1 MKLAICTDVFTDLSY
16 TDMLD
21 KVKSLGIDAVEMTA
35 GCWGARKHCNTAE
48 LLADEGKRKEFM
60 GELEKRGMRISALNT
75 SCNPLWPSK
84 TGEEYKKS
92 MYDCA
97 TLAGLLGVKKIV
109 AMAGLPAGSENDTTP
124 NWITST
130 VSWPDFMAPAYE
142 YQWKVT
148 IEFWNEFIAHC
159 KKCGIDPASLKG
171 KVLCLNTGM
180 HRLFDDSKA
189 YYHYSIGTGIDAGKW
204 FVKHGVKCVAMDSQA
219 LDHPLHTAMGNNG
232 MTRMN
237 LLGATG
243 KPITEEYKELF
254 GEEAYAEFDKFEYIR
269 IHGQAAYD
277 EKFGELEDLG
287 VWGTWEPCHKEM
299 LGHGIVGV
307 ENLGGDLDKIK
318 PGKVFNFFCFPLRWY
333 MGDGAMSRCVAFID
347 EDDVDASVPDRTYKY
362 GGTGYADESGH
373 GDSGLEYMRK
383 LFNRNK

>member
-1 MKLAICTDVFTDLSY
+1 MGKKVYVDLTHPFSAEIPRWPYFDKPEITNAHTMAKGGVLTSKITCTMHTGTHCDAPRHVMEYEFDGRRARY
-16 TDMLD
+16 THEMP
-21 KVKSLGIDAVEMTA
+21 IDAY
-35 GCWGARKHCNTAE
+35 
-48 LLADEGKRKEFM
+48 
-60 GELEKRGMRISALNT
+60 
-75 SCNPLWPSK
+75 
-84 TGEEYKKS
+84 TGEAVVLKLDVEPW
-92 MYDCA
+92 
-97 TLAGLLGVKKIV
+97 TL
-109 AMAGLPAGSENDTTP
+109 
-124 NWITST
+124 IT
-130 VSWPDFMAPAYE
+130 DKHLDEA
-142 YQWKVT
+142 
-148 IEFWNEFIAHC
+148 C

-318 PGKVFNFFCFPLRWY
+318 PGKVFNFFSLLGLLGLVGMNIKNAVVLVGQVGVLRSEGKDAYEALTAATRSRIVPVAMASGTTILGMLPLLFDS
-333 MGDGAMSRCVAFID
+333 MFGAMAATIMGGLLVATLLTVCVLP
-347 EDDVDASVPDRTYKY
+347 VV
-362 GGTGYADESGH
+362 YA
-373 GDSGLEYMRK
+373 LFYNIRK
-383 LFNRNK
+383 P